1 MFEFSDRTKEILSNF
16 SSINN
21 GMLFREGNSLTVI
34 SNMGDVFA
42 KAAIVETIP
51 KEFAIKDVS
60 KFLGILT
67 QFKTPFLTFQEH
79 FLTIQQG
86 ERKLK
91 FVYTNPKALTI
102 AGADGPKN
110 RPPAVTTFPITKEQ
124 FAELSKV
131 VRLMKF
137 STIVIEGDGD
147 KVVIRAIDSKNP
159 TSDEYSNVL
168 MTSSKTFKIMVAT
181 ERFLVPIIDNYELN
195 VGEDGNLF
203 LTSSDITYDIAVDLK
218 V

>member
-1 MFEFSDRTKEILSNF
+1 MFEFSDRTKELLSNF

-21 GMLFREGNSLTVI
+21 GMLFREGNSLTVV
-34 SNMGDVFA
+34 SDMGDVYA

-79 FLTIQQG
+79 YLTIQQG
-86 ERKLK
+86 DRKFK

-102 AGADGPKN
+102 APANGPSD
-110 RPPAVTTFPITKEQ
+110 RAPAVTTIPFLKEQ
-124 FAELSKV
+124 SAELSKV

-137 STIVIEGDGD
+137 SSIVIEGDGE
-147 KVVIRAIDSKNP
+147 KVVIRAMDSKNP
-159 TSDEYSNVL
+159 TSDEYSNIL
-168 MTSSKTFKIMVAT
+168 MTSSKTFKIMIASD
-181 ERFLVPIIDNYELN
+181 RFLKPIIDNYEVN
-195 VGEDGNLF
+195 IGEDGNLF
-203 LTSSDITYDIAVDLK
+203 MTSSDVTYDLAVDLK